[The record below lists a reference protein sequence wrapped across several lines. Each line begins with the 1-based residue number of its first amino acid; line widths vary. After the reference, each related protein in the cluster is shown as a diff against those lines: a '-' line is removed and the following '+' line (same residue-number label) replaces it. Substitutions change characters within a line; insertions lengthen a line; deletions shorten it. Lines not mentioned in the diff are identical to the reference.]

1 MSLGKR
7 LFIGGEAAAAAT
19 SETADI
25 FGDSSG
31 LALYTLDYDASDE
44 SGNYDGTPT
53 DVEFG
58 VDGQIN
64 WGASF
69 NGTSSKITLP
79 TGSPFNDSNTIKSI
93 SGWVKA
99 DTTSSRVY
107 LYSHSS
113 STNASDYFYVGYLG
127 DLNRIYVAVRDGGS
141 ANQNNRYADITS
153 DTDWNHIVAQLNGST
168 VEIWLNGVQQTVTN
182 NTTGTATNSSW
193 IDYPSYESA
202 VVASIGIQKAN
213 NPNYSNGLIDQVRI
227 FNKAI
232 SSSEVSTLYGE
243 TATVY
248 TATTDDNAYQA
259 FNVGYWKLDNNGD
272 DEKNTYDATENNITY
287 EFGRYGQ
294 AASFNGTNS
303 YLQVSHDNSFNW
315 TSFNTLSLWVNFD
328 TINSGNTV
336 GIAAKGANSSNFGWY
351 LYKLNSDD
359 SIYFQS
365 YNTSDAASTL
375 DSGVVPIAGNWYHIC
390 VTGDSTTN
398 KLYINGVEKDSASAV
413 TATSTNDNL
422 IFGRFYSNVASNHFE
437 GKIDQI
443 RWFNTAL
450 GSTAVANLYAEKQA
464 YITKNASDPFSDG
477 DEEAFYKFDNN
488 TNDSTGSYNMT
499 NRNITFSTDSAIG
512 TYSGE
517 FNGTSSEGIISSTT
531 TTPVDFSA
539 ENFTISFW
547 AKVDNFTNTVY
558 PVNKWGGSHAERTIL
573 TSIRSTGF
581 EDFAVYENNGFGNVQ
596 MIHSQTLEAN
606 RWYHFAYTRNGSTGT
621 IYIDGVGE
629 SFNRTNTI
637 NTTNNDIF
645 IGNVSEAST
654 YWFDGYIDSVRLFS
668 RCLDGDE
675 VFKLYAEVI
684 N

>member
-7 LFIGGEAAAAAT
+7 LFIGEADAAAAAT
-19 SETADI
+19 SETVDI

-31 LALYTLDYDASDE
+31 IALYTLDYDASDE
-44 SGNYDGTPT
+44 SGNYDGTPSSVT
-53 DVEFG
+53 FG

-69 NGTSSKITLP
+69 NGSAGGITTGLGNSQLSVSSAWSCSCWINSSSFSSATNILGMEDSASPYNGWSLYQNTSGNLQPMVNGNAVGTAKTL
-79 TGSPFNDSNTIKSI
+79 TANQWYNVVLTYSGTVLKFYVDGTQIGSDVTISI
-93 SGWVKA
+93 S
-99 DTTSSRVY
+99 TPSSNFDIGGLGIYSVY
-107 LYSHSS
+107 SGK
-113 STNASDYFYVGYLG
+113 V
-127 DLNRIYVAVRDGGS
+127 
-141 ANQNNRYADITS
+141 
-153 DTDWNHIVAQLNGST
+153 
-168 VEIWLNGVQQTVTN
+168 
-182 NTTGTATNSSW
+182 
-193 IDYPSYESA
+193 
-202 VVASIGIQKAN
+202 
-213 NPNYSNGLIDQVRI
+213 DQVRL
-227 FNKAI
+227 FNKAL
-232 SSSEVSTLYGE
+232 SQNEVDTLNLE

-248 TATTDDNAYQA
+248 TATTDTVNYQGTNLAYYK
-259 FNVGYWKLDNNGD
+259 FDNNAL
-272 DEKNTYDATENNITY
+272 DETSNNHDGTENSITY
-287 EFGRYGQ
+287 EFGRYG
-294 AASFNGTNS
+294 AAADFNGSSSYISVAHNS
-303 YLQVSHDNSFNW
+303 AFNW
-315 TSFNTLSLWVNFD
+315 GSNKTLSVWVKFD
-328 TINSGNTV
+328 SVSSLSGIVSKHTATSGSYGWSLYLASSGKIQFVQYNSGNT
-336 GIAAKGANSSNFGWY
+336 
-351 LYKLNSDD
+351 
-359 SIYFQS
+359 
-365 YNTSDAASTL
+365 ASTL
-375 DSGVVPIAGNWYHIC
+375 QSDNNAVVGRWYHIC
-390 VTGDSTTN
+390 VTGDGTTN
-398 KLYINGVEKDSASAV
+398 KLYIDNVENDSQSAV
-413 TATSTNDNL
+413 TGNSITQDL
-422 IFGRFYSNVASNHFE
+422 VFGRLFSNATGYNYS
-437 GKIDQI
+437 GQIDQL
-443 RWFNTAL
+443 RFYESTLDA
-450 GSTAVANLYAEKQA
+450 TAVANLYAEKQA
-464 YITKNASDPFSDG
+464 YITKNASNPFGDG

-654 YWFDGYIDSVRLFS
+654 YWFDGYIDSVRFFS

>member
-7 LFIGGEAAAAAT
+7 LFIGEAAAAAAAT

-25 FGDSSG
+25 FGDNSG
-31 LALYTLDYDASDE
+31 IALYTLDYDASDE
-44 SGNYDGTPT
+44 SGNYDGTPSNVT
-53 DVEFG
+53 FG

-69 NGTSSKITLP
+69 NGSSSKIDLPNLGTGVSGSSARSVSAWIKLDDTPSGFETVYASGSGSNGSAFAFFVTSSKKI
-79 TGSPFNDSNTIKSI
+79 
-93 SGWVKA
+93 
-99 DTTSSRVY
+99 R
-107 LYSHSS
+107 LYYYNRQYDS
-113 STNASDYFYVGYLG
+113 STVLNVGQWY
-127 DLNRIYVAVRDGGS
+127 
-141 ANQNNRYADITS
+141 
-153 DTDWNHIVAQLNGST
+153 HIVVTYNGGNIQGSVNSNIYINGN
-168 VEIWLNGVQQTVTN
+168 VETISDAG
-182 NTTGTATNSSW
+182 GTATG
-193 IDYPSYESA
+193 
-202 VVASIGIQKAN
+202 VASTTN
-213 NPNYSNGLIDQVRI
+213 SNYSIGYERASTNYYFDGEIDQVRI
-227 FNKAI
+227 FNKAL
-232 SSSEVSTLYGE
+232 SQNEVDTLNLE
-243 TATVY
+243 TATVH

-328 TINSGNTV
+328 NINSGNTV

-464 YITKNASDPFSDG
+464 YITKNASDPFGDG

-654 YWFDGYIDSVRLFS
+654 YWFDGYIDSLRFFS

-675 VFKLYAEVI
+675 VFKLYAEII

>member
-7 LFIGGEAAAAAT
+7 LFIGEADAAAAAT
-19 SETADI
+19 SETVDI

-31 LALYTLDYDASDE
+31 IALYTLDYDASDE
-44 SGNYDGTPT
+44 SGNYDGTPSSVT
-53 DVEFG
+53 FG

-69 NGTSSKITLP
+69 NGSAGGITTGLGNSQLSVSSAWSCSCWINSSSFSSATNILGMEDSASPYNGWSLYQNTSGNLQPMVNGNAVGTAKTL
-79 TGSPFNDSNTIKSI
+79 TANQWYNVVLTYSGTVLKFYVDGTQIGSDVTISI
-93 SGWVKA
+93 S
-99 DTTSSRVY
+99 TPSSNFDIGGLGIYSVY
-107 LYSHSS
+107 SGK
-113 STNASDYFYVGYLG
+113 V
-127 DLNRIYVAVRDGGS
+127 
-141 ANQNNRYADITS
+141 
-153 DTDWNHIVAQLNGST
+153 
-168 VEIWLNGVQQTVTN
+168 
-182 NTTGTATNSSW
+182 
-193 IDYPSYESA
+193 
-202 VVASIGIQKAN
+202 
-213 NPNYSNGLIDQVRI
+213 DQVRL
-227 FNKAI
+227 FNKAL
-232 SSSEVSTLYGE
+232 SQNEVDTLNLE
-243 TATVY
+243 TATVH

-328 TINSGNTV
+328 NINSGNTV

-464 YITKNASDPFSDG
+464 YITKNASDPFGDG

-558 PVNKWGGSHAERTIL
+558 PLAKYGLNSVNDRAFLS
-573 TSIRSTGF
+573 SIRSTGY
-581 EDFAVYENNGFGNVQ
+581 EDFAVYEHDGSGTYQ
-596 MIHSQTLEAN
+596 MIHSQTLEAD

-621 IYIDGVGE
+621 LYVDGVGE
-629 SFNRTNTI
+629 SFARTNTI
-637 NTTNNDIF
+637 KQTSQDIF
-645 IGNVSEAST
+645 IGNVREENT
-654 YWFDGYIDSVRLFS
+654 NWFDGNIDSLRFFS